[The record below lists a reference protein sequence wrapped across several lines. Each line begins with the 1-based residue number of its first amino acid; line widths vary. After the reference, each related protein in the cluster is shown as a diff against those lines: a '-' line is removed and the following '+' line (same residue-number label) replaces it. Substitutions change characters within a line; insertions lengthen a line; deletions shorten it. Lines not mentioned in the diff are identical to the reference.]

1 LIEPKGGELDYDL
14 AYTNPIKFYNS
25 VISQDVIQHKV
36 SREKGEVEEDGSYV
50 RNHSPSYSSKMTR
63 RKIGRI
69 YVLVEQLI
77 LDLLKSRYH
86 DLDDSKLYKALKDS
100 FIKHLL

>member
-14 AYTNPIKFYNS
+14 AYKNPMKFYNS
-25 VISQDVIQHKV
+25 VISQDVVQHKV
-36 SREKGEVEEDGSYV
+36 SREKEENA
-50 RNHSPSYSSKMTR
+50 RSYSPKSRYSQKTTR

-77 LDLLKSRYH
+77 LDLLR
-86 DLDDSKLYKALKDS
+86 SK
-100 FIKHLL
+100 